1 MIRVPILDGR
11 SWQGTYLTDDGK
23 LLLCEMH
30 RISANPQYYKAMCIS
45 EVTDQQVYTKRGV
58 NKTHM
63 NFFFKAEKLPP
74 MECWTWEEVAHVE
87 WLHADS
93 PTEWPHKEVI

>member
-11 SWQGTYLTDDGK
+11 SWQGKYLTDDDMI
-23 LLLCEMH
+23 LLCEMH
-30 RISANPQYYKAMCIS
+30 CITNNPQYYKAMCLS
-45 EVTDQQVYTKRGV
+45 EVTGEQVYTKRGL

-63 NFFFKAEKLPP
+63 NLFFKAEKMPP
-74 MECWTWEEVAHVE
+74 MECWYWEEVAHID
-87 WLHADS
+87 WPLADS